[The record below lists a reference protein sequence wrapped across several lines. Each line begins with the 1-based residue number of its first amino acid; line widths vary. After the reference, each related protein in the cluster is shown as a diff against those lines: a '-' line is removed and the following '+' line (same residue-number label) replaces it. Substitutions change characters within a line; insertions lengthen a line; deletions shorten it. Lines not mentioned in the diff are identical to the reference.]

1 MVDGYKV
8 GTRMLLINGTTTTLE
23 TPKQGTSFYTVRIFR
38 DRSVDQVAEK
48 TLMMMRRMVHMVPEI
63 ENYATDKNGR

>member
-8 GTRMLLINGTTTTLE
+8 GTGMFLINGTTTTLE

-38 DRSVDQVAEK
+38 EIGPLIK
-48 TLMMMRRMVHMVPEI
+48 WPRRL
-63 ENYATDKNGR
+63 